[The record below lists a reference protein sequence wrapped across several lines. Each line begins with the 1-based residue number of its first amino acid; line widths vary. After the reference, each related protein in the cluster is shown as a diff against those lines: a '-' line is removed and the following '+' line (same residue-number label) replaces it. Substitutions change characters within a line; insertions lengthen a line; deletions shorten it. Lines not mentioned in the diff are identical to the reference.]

1 MARLTPDAVNEPFK
15 RPREFERG
23 CAQSGCAEEGLYPAP
38 LSRDRLREY
47 KWFCLEHIREYNKAW
62 DFFAGMKEDEIEAQ
76 RRFDTVWNRPSWRV
90 GAGPKG
96 FGDIHDGFGF
106 FNDGGAEP
114 PRPRQRPQTEEDLA
128 LAELELQQ
136 PVAFDEIKA
145 RYIELVKRLHPD
157 ANGGNPDNEERL
169 KRINEAYA
177 KLRRLYA

>member
-157 ANGGNPDNEERL
+157 ANGGDPDNEERL